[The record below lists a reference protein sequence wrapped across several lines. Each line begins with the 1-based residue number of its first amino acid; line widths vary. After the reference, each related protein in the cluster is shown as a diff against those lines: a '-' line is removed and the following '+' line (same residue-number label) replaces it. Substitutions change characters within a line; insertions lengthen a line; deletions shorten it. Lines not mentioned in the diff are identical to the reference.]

1 MKIWGADWWDALSA
15 IGTVAAVLVAL
26 GLAFV
31 ERSRARRA
39 ERALAAER
47 ERNAQ
52 AAARA
57 SAALVSAWVEA
68 RALPGIGDDHY
79 ERRATLWVANESD
92 RPAHDVAVSVG
103 VDGPAGEWIPLG
115 PLAAPLPIPVV
126 PARSRQSWDI
136 TWPLSAATPD
146 YVGGTSL
153 NTPRVAIAF
162 SDPSGARWAR
172 GFDMELRQAE
182 GAGDVDLF
190 DVNPEAGHLQ
200 VGDLNDPRNPLLTA
214 VAFLDAF
221 SDPDNPDLALAELL
235 MDPRAPGWRKDKA
248 DGYATVSSILAAVGG
263 LGAHVHYPA
272 PRVAYVKA
280 VPEKVARQRVEH
292 RGEVELEG
300 AVILTLRWL
309 RGVGWRVFS
318 AGAAGTTVDRVWFP
332 EGDLSLDPRGAATK
346 RQRLAQGSRWARIML
361 QYAPQRSRARRT
373 PPPGPEN
380 HPQRVEPRTPGA

>member
-26 GLAFV
+26 GLAFA

-39 ERALAAER
+39 EGALAAER
-47 ERNAQ
+47 QKSAQ
-52 AAARA
+52 DGARA

-68 RALPGIGDDHY
+68 RAVPGIGDDHY

-103 VDGPAGEWIPLG
+103 VDGPGGEWIPLG

-136 TWPLSAATPD
+136 TWPLSVATPD
-146 YVGGTSL
+146 YVGGTTL

-162 SDPSGARWAR
+162 SEPSGIRWVR
-172 GFDMELRQAE
+172 GFDMELRAAE

-190 DVNPEAGHLQ
+190 DVNPETWHLQ
-200 VGDLNDPRNPLLTA
+200 AGDLDDRHNPLQTA
-214 VAFLDAF
+214 MAFLAAF
-221 SDPDNPDLALAELL
+221 EDSDNPDLALAELL
-235 MDPRAPGWRKDKA
+235 MDPGAPGWRKEKA
-248 DGYATVSSILAAVGG
+248 DGCAELSSMMASVGG

-272 PRVAYVKA
+272 PRIAYVKA
-280 VPEKVARQRVEH
+280 VSDDVARQRAEH
-292 RGEVELEG
+292 RGQVELNK

-318 AGAAGTTVDRVWFP
+318 AGPAGTTVDRVRFP
-332 EGDLSLDPRGAATK
+332 EGDLSLDPRGASTK
-346 RQRLAQGSRWARIML
+346 RKRLAQMFRLARVML
-361 QYAPQRSRARRT
+361 RHAPQRSGAEGR
-373 PPPGPEN
+373 PPLDRGE
-380 HPQRVEPRTPGA
+380 PQRRGG